1 MEPKI
6 MFYADKARTKPI
18 EELDFGIVDVG
29 DEKKLTVFV
38 YNYGEGTLRKIKV
51 EGLPDGVKVVEQ
63 PSELQSGETGK
74 MVFSWTPRDKNLEID
89 FEVIGMH
96 NGT

>member
-1 MEPKI
+1 MQPKI

-18 EELDFGIVDVG
+18 SSLDFGEVDVA
-29 DEKKLTVFV
+29 DEKRVTVFV

-63 PSELQSGETGK
+63 PSELQAGETAK
-74 MVFSWTPRDKNLEID
+74 MVFAWTPREEDLETEIETVGLHD
-89 FEVIGMH
+89 
-96 NGT
+96 GT